1 MLPIRIYCGVLRICD
16 STQQKV
22 CFSLTL
28 SYVDIDFRATG
39 FHEAAQH
46 FRLEGSYDMA
56 IWTRVPYFAAA
67 KEGRVRDAGQR
78 WSVGR
83 DEHPGK
89 LNKSLELEGI
99 PLF

>member
-67 KEGRVRDAGQR
+67 KEGRVRATDMGFSFSQPR
-78 WSVGR
+78 SDTG
-83 DEHPGK
+83 HSMSTG
-89 LNKSLELEGI
+89 
-99 PLF
+99 